1 MKKNIDCCSAHTT
14 KTGADNKKE
23 LSRINRIKGQVEGIR
38 RMIEGQAYCPDIL
51 TQIQAV
57 RSALAS
63 LQASILANHLE
74 HCVRDGLKKA
84 NSKEVDD
91 LVSELVGLF
100 KQSN

>member
-1 MKKNIDCCSAHTT
+1 MKKTNDCCSTHTK
-14 KTGADNKKE
+14 KTGTDNKRE
-23 LSRINRIKGQVEGIR
+23 IARVNRIKGQVEGIG

-63 LQASILANHLE
+63 LQGSILANHLV

-84 NSKEVDD
+84 NSKEADD
-91 LVSELVGLF
+91 LVAELVGLF
-100 KQSN
+100 KQAN